1 MRIEL
6 DGEWNDREIRAGLRA
21 IRPVPLRAIPV
32 ASIAIIAALV
42 LLEAGGIL
50 DPVEAYGPA
59 IAVATVAVALIILI
73 PRQIR
78 RLIDI
83 PSFTGPVTG
92 VLTEEAMFI
101 TSRNSTTTAPWS
113 QFRSM
118 KFNQSAAALVTAQR
132 TSLLVLR
139 NWFPDDGSWDLFT
152 SSVPYLLN
160 RPQDSVPAVHGDA
173 DDGATATVQPG
184 SRDGVAFGGPF
195 SPREYRHVFARM
207 SPGRRPAKAA
217 VVLGALLPALTLISP
232 GEPVAG
238 TALLTLGVA
247 SIGIGL
253 LILFGLPALGTRL
266 ARRGVTADGVSG
278 VADAT
283 GVKLSYGSAQSEI
296 DWSAFLAAVRT
307 EHGVGLMLN
316 DQSGVVIVRSWFD
329 SEIDWQRFVALV
341 LSHVETARPG
351 RFGPL

>member
-1 MRIEL
+1 MHIEL

-21 IRPVPLRAIPV
+21 IRPVPLWAIPV
-32 ASIAIIAALV
+32 VSITIIATLV
-42 LLEAGGIL
+42 LLESGGIL
-50 DPVEAYGPA
+50 NPVEAYGPA
-59 IAVATVAVALIILI
+59 IAIATVAVALSILI

-78 RLIDI
+78 RLVDI

-92 VLTEEAMFI
+92 LLTDEALFL

-113 QFRSM
+113 QFRSV
-118 KFNQSAAALVTAQR
+118 KFNESAAALVTAQR

-152 SSVPYLLN
+152 SSAPGLLN

-184 SRDGVAFGGPF
+184 SGDGVAFGGPF
-195 SPREYRHVFARM
+195 SPREYRHVIARM
-207 SPGRRPAKAA
+207 SPARRPAKAV
-217 VVLGALLPALTLISP
+217 VVLGALLSALTLISP
-232 GEPVAG
+232 GEPVDS
-238 TALLTLGVA
+238 TVILTLSFA

-253 LILFGLPALGTRL
+253 VLLVGLPALGTRL

-283 GVKLSYGSAQSEI
+283 GVKLSYGSAQSEV

-307 EHGVGLMLN
+307 DHGVGLMLN
-316 DQSGVVIVRSWFD
+316 DQSGVVVVRSWFD
-329 SEIDWQRFVALV
+329 SEIDWERFVALV
-341 LSHVETARPG
+341 LSHVEVARPR